1 MNIKRITIVVL
12 LVLGSLS
19 LIYNIYTF
27 VSSRG
32 ASLQDKVAIV
42 QEYRLQKTETAKQ
55 SFALEYSKRQQGGSL
70 DVSRSSAR
78 SREYSLTDGDS
89 RCAFWLSYSVVY
101 FGRAVDVIGRIADRI
116 GSSDPDT
123 IATNTTEDERREID
137 GYFSAADQM
146 GSNYF
151 ECMGLN

>member
-1 MNIKRITIVVL
+1 MNIKRIAILTL
-12 LVLGSLS
+12 LVFGSLS
-19 LIYNIYTF
+19 LIYNVYTF
-27 VSSRG
+27 VVSRG
-32 ASLQDKVAIV
+32 VSLQEKVAIAR
-42 QEYRLQKTETAKQ
+42 EYQLQKTDSAKQ
-55 SFALEYSKRQQGGSL
+55 SFALEYSKLQQGGL
-70 DVSRSSAR
+70 IDVSRSSAR

-89 RCAFWLSYSVVY
+89 RCAFWLSYSVTY

-116 GSSDPDT
+116 GSSDPET

-151 ECMGLN
+151 ECMGLD